1 MIVPLVVSIILIV
14 ILSLFVFND
23 NDTPSPKPAPPP
35 VEDPPPPVEEPSEC
49 LVLGNSYR
57 VGPGKPC
64 PKNVNKEDVDFCR
77 NIIPKD
83 CESSGR
89 CRLINMSSK
98 FQPDGLCIPSNKN
111 EKRFC
116 HDFSSEECP
125 TDKGYCI
132 LKKNECL
139 APKKENCENLN
150 MKDCREE
157 KVCEDLNTI
166 ECMDSN
172 MKNDRCTLF
181 GHFCIKK
188 IPK

>member
-35 VEDPPPPVEEPSEC
+35 VEDPSPPVEEPLEC

-89 CRLINMSSK
+89 CRLINMTSK

-116 HDFSSEECP
+116 HDFSKEECP

-139 APKKENCENLN
+139 APKVLKEP
-150 MKDCREE
+150 EE

-172 MKNDRCTLF
+172 MKNDRCTLY

-188 IPK
+188 LPK

>member
-1 MIVPLVVSIILIV
+1 MLIV
-14 ILSLFVFND
+14 FIIFIIFMVLFYLYVLDYESSITNPST
-23 NDTPSPKPAPPP
+23 DTVSPPTTPDIP
-35 VEDPPPPVEEPSEC
+35 EDTEC

-64 PKNVNKEDVDFCR
+64 PKNVNKEDVEHCR
-77 NIIPKD
+77 NLIPRE
-83 CESSGR
+83 CETTGR
-89 CRLINMSSK
+89 CRLINMTSK

-125 TDKGYCI
+125 TKHEHCI
-132 LKKNECL
+132 LKNKECI
-139 APKKENCENLN
+139 APN
-150 MKDCREE
+150 E
-157 KVCEDLNTI
+157 KVCEELNTI

-181 GHFCIKK
+181 GHFCIQK

>member
-14 ILSLFVFND
+14 ILRLFIFND
-23 NDTPSPKPAPPP
+23 SDTPPPKPTTPPVTPPP
-35 VEDPPPPVEEPSEC
+35 SPPTEEPSEC

-57 VGPGKPC
+57 TGSGKPC

-83 CESSGR
+83 CESNGR
-89 CRLINMSSK
+89 CRLINMTSK
-98 FQPDGLCIPSNKN
+98 FPPNGLCIPSNKN

-116 HDFSSEECP
+116 HDFDSEECP
-125 TDKGYCI
+125 TEDDHCV
-132 LKKNECL
+132 LKNNECL
-139 APKKENCENLN
+139 NPGNPDVPPDKPCEQLN
-150 MKDCREE
+150 S
-157 KVCEDLNTI
+157 I

-172 MKNDRCTLF
+172 MENDRCTLF